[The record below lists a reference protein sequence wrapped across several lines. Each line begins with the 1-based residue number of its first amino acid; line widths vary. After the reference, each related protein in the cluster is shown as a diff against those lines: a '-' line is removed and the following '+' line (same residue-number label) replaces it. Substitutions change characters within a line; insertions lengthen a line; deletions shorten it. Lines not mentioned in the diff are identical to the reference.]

1 MCISKDWLQLGKVSP
16 VKDQLL
22 CGSCWAQTTV
32 AAIEVADA
40 IKHRIMFAD
49 EVRSFSAQQLLDCDY
64 IPNMGCIGGKAQY
77 AYKYVKE
84 NGLTLN

>member
-49 EVRSFSAQQLLDCDY
+49 EVRSFSAQ
-64 IPNMGCIGGKAQY
+64 
-77 AYKYVKE
+77 
-84 NGLTLN
+84 

>member
-1 MCISKDWLQLGKVSP
+1 MEGFNLNDYKWLDSTAMCISKDWLQLGKVSP

-49 EVRSFSAQQLLDCDY
+49 DVRSFSAQ
-64 IPNMGCIGGKAQY
+64 
-77 AYKYVKE
+77 
-84 NGLTLN
+84 